1 VYFMVYPDTAA
12 EAKPS
17 MEVELSLA
25 GRVIARQTAD
35 LPAPDPSGAIPMS
48 IATVPAPG
56 KYAIKI
62 AIQQGAQR
70 VERRLEYAVAGQ

>member
-1 VYFMVYPDTAA
+1 
-12 EAKPS
+12 
-17 MEVELSLA
+17 
-25 GRVIARQTAD
+25 VIARQTAD

-48 IATVPAPG
+48 IATVPVAG

-70 VERRLEYAVAGQ
+70 VERRLEYAVTEQ